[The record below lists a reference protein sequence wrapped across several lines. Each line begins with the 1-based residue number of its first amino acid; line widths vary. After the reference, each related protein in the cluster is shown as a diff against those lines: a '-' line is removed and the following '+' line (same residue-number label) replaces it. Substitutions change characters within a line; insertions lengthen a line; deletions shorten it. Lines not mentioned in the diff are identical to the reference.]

1 MTRCNFLDTWFDV
14 QSKIVDGEEKET
26 KKDFVT
32 GKEVKK

>member
-14 QSKIVDGEEKET
+14 QSKIVDKEEKKT

-32 GKEVKK
+32 GEQK